1 MDELEIIKRIK
12 TLRKNRN
19 ITLKTL
25 AKETGFTVGYLSRI
39 ENSMTAPPIPTL
51 DRIARGLGMNIG
63 YLLQEEKEN
72 HPRDLDPDLQV
83 FKKKGISERKLN
95 YDTEKGYRFE
105 ALALEMSERN
115 MHPYLITAEF
125 DFGEIQQHDGEEFIY
140 ILEGTLE
147 FLHGSNKY
155 VLEEGDCVYYYAH
168 IPHCGRSIGKKKAK
182 VLTIIY
188 DYRKHNPRVKMN
200 EVKRH
205 SQSENTARYSTRH

>member
-83 FKKKGISERKLN
+83 SKKKGISERKLN

-188 DYRKHNPRVKMN
+188 DYRKHNPRVKVN
-200 EVKRH
+200 EVERH
-205 SQSENTARYSTRH
+205 SQSENTARYSVHH